1 MHAFMY
7 GITGLFWVICYVVAI
22 WICVIGKK
30 KNPNKGWNFI
40 ITAEVIY
47 IIEYIPSFYY
57 RFLAYKFPSV
67 FWLTYSKYVTYIMWF
82 LILPVGMILALI
94 GLYHI
99 AQGKKRRSKKTIK
112 KRRVK

>member
-1 MHAFMY
+1 MQAFMY
-7 GITGLFWVICYVVAI
+7 DITGLFWVICYVVAI

-30 KNPNKGWNFI
+30 RNPNKGWNFI
-40 ITAEVIY
+40 ITAEVLY
-47 IIEYIPSFYY
+47 IIAYLPPFYY
-57 RFLAYKFPSV
+57 HFLAYKLPIIFLLENYNYFFNIS
-67 FWLTYSKYVTYIMWF
+67 WL

-99 AQGKKRRSKKTIK
+99 AQGKKGRSKKAIK